1 MTKVGRFGLA
11 CSFAICAILAGFFL
25 SVNSPSPTTF
35 IMLGLMIVLASIVVL
50 NLFTISPQA
59 STDMQQAREFK
70 QKETDHQLL
79 LETVHCYPMPF
90 AIYDDKDQLQIW
102 NKAYEK
108 IYSRV
113 FDKHQNTGD
122 LKGMNYEDLLRSNMD
137 DDLLNSEME
146 VQIKKRV
153 AEQQQERQGRSVQEN
168 GIVNDRSYPDL
179 GWYRVSKYRTPSGG
193 VAGIAVDINE
203 LKEREEQLVAEIE
216 HRKSLEIEIRK
227 IANTDELS
235 GISNRRHFMDMAKTR
250 YEQAISDGYES
261 AILMIDI
268 DNFKGINDSFGHA
281 SGDEVIKTVS
291 STLFDAADSNH
302 ANCGRMG
309 GEEFVVLLTDTSM
322 EQARNFAETIREKIA
337 TMHFLLENGAFNVTV
352 SIGVAASKD
361 PQTTLSLLLKQA
373 DDALYSSKNAGRNCV
388 TLSDQLQHELNQK
401 KAG

>member
-1 MTKVGRFGLA
+1 MNKSKQFSLT
-11 CSFAICAILAGFFL
+11 CCFAVCAVLAGFYL
-25 SVNSPSPTTF
+25 SINSPSTPTF
-35 IMLGLMIVLASIVVL
+35 IMLGLLIVSAI
-50 NLFTISPQA
+50 FTLYNVTTTSRQA
-59 STDMQQAREFK
+59 AADVKQAKKFE

-361 PQTTLSLLLKQA
+361 PQTTLSLLIKQA
-373 DDALYSSKNAGRNCV
+373 DEALYSSKNAGRNCV
-388 TLSDQLQHELNQK
+388 TLFDQYQHDHNRK